1 MTSKVAQRC
10 EAAKSRPVL
19 APWLKM
25 IFVTA
30 EVGERDKR
38 IPYFYPLRQFGP
50 SRAEAEAE
58 DEDNEMGT
66 KG

>member
-1 MTSKVAQRC
+1 MK
-10 EAAKSRPVL
+10 KKKK
-19 APWLKM
+19 KM

-58 DEDNEMGT
+58 AEDNEMGT